1 MNLFYFPLQSTSN
14 YLARRYGVRAG
25 MPGFIAKKLCPSLT
39 IVPCNSD
46 KYIAVS
52 KEIRETMSEYD
63 PNFGPMGLDEAYLD
77 LTEHL
82 EKRKNMCEK
91 DRTFSQHVD
100 SSLLC
105 ECNQKSPD
113 NKPDASGVN
122 DNGLN
127 EKMLET
133 ENSTNEESL
142 QVYSSFSDSD
152 RQNCDQ
158 EKVATAKSHSDSAN
172 GMDKQIESGA
182 KQNSNLDS
190 ANETD
195 KEIEIGA
202 KQNNNMDPAN
212 GTDSGIEIFVKEN
225 GDLGLPNGT
234 DTSEPF
240 KIESLCKDCGKS
252 RDPSLFEEKVTFGTS
267 VEEAVNEMR
276 FRIEAAT
283 RLTASA
289 GE

>member
-1 MNLFYFPLQSTSN
+1 
-14 YLARRYGVRAG
+14 

-39 IVPCNSD
+39 IVPCNFD

-82 EKRKNMCEK
+82 EKRKNMSEK

-105 ECNQKSPD
+105 ECNHKSPD
-113 NKPDASGVN
+113 NEPEASAVN
-122 DNGLN
+122 DNSLN
-127 EKMLET
+127 GKMLET
-133 ENSTNEESL
+133 ENSTNEDRL
-142 QVYSSFSDSD
+142 QVDSDSD
-152 RQNCDQ
+152 TQNKCDQ
-158 EKVATAKSHSDSAN
+158 EKAETAKNHSDSAN
-172 GMDKQIESGA
+172 GMDKQIEGGA
-182 KQNSNLDS
+182 KQNSNVDS
-190 ANETD
+190 AHGTD
-195 KEIEIGA
+195 KKTELATNQIDNTDPVNGMDSDIEIV
-202 KQNNNMDPAN
+202 
-212 GTDSGIEIFVKEN
+212 VKEN
-225 GDLGLPNGT
+225 GDLDLPNES
-234 DTSEPF
+234 DTRL
-240 KIESLCKDCGKS
+240 KNESICKDCGKS

>member
-1 MNLFYFPLQSTSN
+1 
-14 YLARRYGVRAG
+14 
-25 MPGFIAKKLCPSLT
+25 MPGFIAKKLCPALT
-39 IVPCNSD
+39 IVPCNFD

-52 KEIRETMSEYD
+52 KEIREIMSEYD

-77 LTEHL
+77 LTEHS
-82 EKRKNMCEK
+82 EKRKNMLEK

-105 ECNQKSPD
+105 ECKEKSPD
-113 NKPDASGVN
+113 NEPEAVN
-122 DNGLN
+122 NNSLN

-133 ENSTNEESL
+133 ENSTNEDRL
-142 QVYSSFSDSD
+142 QVDSDSD

-172 GMDKQIESGA
+172 GIDKQIETGA
-182 KQNSNLDS
+182 KQNSNLNS
-190 ANETD
+190 AHGTD
-195 KEIEIGA
+195 KEIEIVTN
-202 KQNNNMDPAN
+202 QNDNTDPVNGMDS
-212 GTDSGIEIFVKEN
+212 DIEIVVKEN
-225 GDLGLPNGT
+225 GDLDLPNES
-234 DTSEPF
+234 DTRL
-240 KIESLCKDCGKS
+240 KIGSVCKDCGKS

>member
-1 MNLFYFPLQSTSN
+1 
-14 YLARRYGVRAG
+14 
-25 MPGFIAKKLCPSLT
+25 
-39 IVPCNSD
+39 
-46 KYIAVS
+46 
-52 KEIRETMSEYD
+52 MSEYD

-82 EKRKNMCEK
+82 EKRKNMSEK

-113 NKPDASGVN
+113 NEPGVN
-122 DNGLN
+122 NNSL
-127 EKMLET
+127 KKKILET
-133 ENSTNEESL
+133 ENPTNEDRL
-142 QVYSSFSDSD
+142 QVYSSCSDGA

-158 EKVATAKSHSDSAN
+158 EKAETAKSLSDSAN
-172 GMDKQIESGA
+172 GMDKQIELEGGA
-182 KQNSNLDS
+182 NQNSNLDS
-190 ANETD
+190 VNDTD
-195 KEIEIGA
+195 KEIQIA
-202 KQNNNMDPAN
+202 TNQNNNMDPVT
-212 GTDSGIEIFVKEN
+212 GTDSDIEIVVKEN
-225 GDLGLPNGT
+225 GDLDSPNGT

-240 KIESLCKDCGKS
+240 KIGSVCKVCGKS